1 MYKINFLIL
10 SVSLICFCWSY
21 ICLAGIPDSRAI
33 YEAKKKRE
41 QMKHG
46 GYIPLEDKNAPAE
59 KVVRQRLVRE
69 DENDGSDDEDHGRF
83 YSSKELLRNEEERRR
98 EEQNEFLEQEQ
109 VCLQF
114 FLYFLKIFLG

>member
-1 MYKINFLIL
+1 
-10 SVSLICFCWSY
+10 
-21 ICLAGIPDSRAI
+21 
-33 YEAKKKRE
+33 
-41 QMKHG
+41 MKHG

-114 FLYFLKIFLG
+114 FLYF